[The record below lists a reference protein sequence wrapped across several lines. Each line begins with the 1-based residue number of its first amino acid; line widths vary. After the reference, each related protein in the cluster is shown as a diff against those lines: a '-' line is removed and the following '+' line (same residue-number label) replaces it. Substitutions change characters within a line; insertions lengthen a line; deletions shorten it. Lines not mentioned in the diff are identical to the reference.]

1 MARTARRGRRVCPQA
16 LGVLRAIGD
25 TTWTSAALATGAEI
39 ERTRGR
45 LEAAERHAAEAI
57 EVAGRANS
65 AINVMIATGHLG
77 RILLA
82 RGEPGAA
89 HHLDQAVQLAR
100 AFAVQPLLA
109 WWLDSLGE
117 LAELESRYGDAQS
130 WYEQAISHAAERG
143 LPADA
148 ARARHH
154 LARLAWATGDRA
166 SAVNGCHE
174 ALAGQLERSR
184 SPRASRNTGDPGRR
198 TRRMREALAVACR
211 CWPPPLPPGRH

>member
-1 MARTARRGRRVCPQA
+1 
-16 LGVLRAIGD
+16 
-25 TTWTSAALATGAEI
+25 
-39 ERTRGR
+39 
-45 LEAAERHAAEAI
+45 
-57 EVAGRANS
+57 
-65 AINVMIATGHLG
+65 MIATGHLG

-89 HHLDQAVQLAR
+89 RHLDQAVQLAR
-100 AFAVQPLLA
+100 AFAVRPLLA

-130 WYEQAISHAAERG
+130 WYEQAVSHAAERG

-148 ARARHH
+148 ARACHH

-174 ALAGQLERSR
+174 ALAAQLNAADHLGLVETLETLGGVLVNEGS
-184 SPRASRNTGDPGRR
+184 ARR
-198 TRRMREALAVACR
+198 GLPLLAAATAARE
-211 CWPPPLPPGRH
+211 H

>member
-1 MARTARRGRRVCPQA
+1 MLSRPLKSPDGP
-16 LGVLRAIGD
+16 
-25 TTWTSAALATGAEI
+25 
-39 ERTRGR
+39 
-45 LEAAERHAAEAI
+45 
-57 EVAGRANS
+57 NS

-100 AFAVQPLLA
+100 AFAVRPLLA

-117 LAELESRYGDAQS
+117 LAELEGRYEDAQS
-130 WYEQAISHAAERG
+130 WYGQAVSHAAESG

-154 LARLAWATGDRA
+154 MARLAWTTGDRA
-166 SAVNGCHE
+166 SAVTGCHE
-174 ALAGQLERSR
+174 ALAGQLKEADHLGLVETLETLGGVLTDEGGARRGLPTESASTTPSPAKVRRSC
-184 SPRASRNTGDPGRR
+184 SSA
-198 TRRMREALAVACR
+198 ALAS
-211 CWPPPLPPGRH
+211 PPTCGSRR